1 MEHVF
6 NKLGERAMGG
16 KVEACVEC
24 TQKCLKIHEK
34 KKISLPAVTSFFKV
48 MIGAKFAQVLV

>member
-1 MEHVF
+1 
-6 NKLGERAMGG
+6 MGG